1 MKKKKRKEI
10 FNFQIDLRI
19 SIRLYVQKKKK
30 IPSRQDIAEID
41 RVAGQFSKVAR
52 RDVTKHRSRA
62 RVKDWTSRLADNRNP
77 RERVPTT
84 FDPLA
89 ARSTSGFSFLRLLL
103 EDVGTNERSIE
114 SVAMVAWQGRWRG
127 SWISR
132 LKKTR

>member
-1 MKKKKRKEI
+1 MTKKKEI

-19 SIRLYVQKKKK
+19 SILYVQKKNFP
-30 IPSRQDIAEID
+30 PSIAPRYCRNRSCRRPIFES
-41 RVAGQFSKVAR
+41 GQ

-62 RVKDWTSRLADNRNP
+62 RVKDWTNRLADNRNP

-114 SVAMVAWQGRWRG
+114 SVVMVARQGRWRG
-127 SWISR
+127 WWISR